1 MAEEFDLK
9 TITPGGLEAA
19 VARAEHYRLLNQP
32 SLAQSICQDILA
44 VDEGNQRVLVTL
56 VLAMTDEF
64 AAGKSSEIRA
74 REFANQLGVEYQRH
88 YYNGIISERRA
99 RAMMAGGPSAAFA
112 YDGFREAMEHFERA
126 EEVRPEG
133 NDDAVLRWNAC
144 ARTIKS
150 SNLRP
155 RPPEQEI
162 GLE

>member
-9 TITPGGLEAA
+9 RITPGGLDAA
-19 VARAEHYRLLNQP
+19 AARAEHYRLLNQP
-32 SLAQSICQDILA
+32 ILAQSICHDILA
-44 VDEGNQRVLVTL
+44 VDDGNQRALVTL

-64 AAGKSSEIRA
+64 GAGRSSQTQA
-74 REFANQLGVEYQRH
+74 RDFANQLDDEYQRH

-112 YDGFREAMEHFERA
+112 YEGFREAMDHFKKA

-144 ARTIKS
+144 VRTIDS
-150 SNLRP
+150 ANLQP

>member
-9 TITPGGLEAA
+9 MITAGGLEAA
-19 VARAEHYRLLNQP
+19 SARAEHYRLLNQP
-32 SLAQSICQDILA
+32 KLAQSICFDILV
-44 VDEGNQRVLVTL
+44 VDEANQRALVTL

-64 AAGKSSEIRA
+64 AASRSSESQA
-74 REFANQLGVEYQRH
+74 RKFANQLSDEYQRH

-99 RAMMAGGPSAAFA
+99 RGMMAGGPSAAFA
-112 YDGFREAMEHFERA
+112 YESFRDAMDHFERA

-144 ARTIKS
+144 VRTIKS
-150 SNLRP
+150 ANLRS
-155 RPPEQEI
+155 RPPEPDI